1 MFDEDLKKD
10 LLTRLAKIEG
20 QVRGIVK
27 MIETDKYCIDI
38 INQVSA
44 VRGALDKV
52 ALKIL
57 KKHVNTCVVNAI
69 KSDDS
74 EEIIEELIKTI
85 DRYLK

>member
-1 MFDEDLKKD
+1 MFGEDLKKD

-20 QVRGIVK
+20 QVRGIAK
-27 MIETDKYCIDI
+27 MIESDKYCIDI

-69 KSDDS
+69 KSDKS